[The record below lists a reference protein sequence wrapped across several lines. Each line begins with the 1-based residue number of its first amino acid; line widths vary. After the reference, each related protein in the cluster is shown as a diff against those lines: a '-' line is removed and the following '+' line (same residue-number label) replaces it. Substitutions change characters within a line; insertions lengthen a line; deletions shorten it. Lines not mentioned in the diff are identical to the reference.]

1 MQILNES
8 NFQEQT
14 KSGLT
19 LVDFYAD
26 WCGPCKALAPT
37 LEQLQNI
44 NVVKVN
50 IDDSQNLA
58 TQFSISGIP
67 TVVFLKD
74 GFEVERFVGLRT
86 KQVLQAK
93 VDELNTYVEHRSE
106 LHKGE

>member
-1 MQILNES
+1 MQIVNES
-8 NFQEQT
+8 NFQEHT
-14 KSGLT
+14 KNGLT

-26 WCGPCKALAPT
+26 WCGPCKTLAPT

-58 TQFSISGIP
+58 VQYKISGIP

-74 GFEVERFVGLRT
+74 GTEVGRFVGLRT
-86 KQVLQAK
+86 KDVLQAK
-93 VDELNTYVEHRSE
+93 VDELNVGQDANS
-106 LHKGE
+106 K